1 MSNNQFEIAA
11 DTGSNEAFTGAGNDT
26 ESPPFPVHA
35 LPPILADMATAI
47 SGTVGVPEAMAAP
60 MILATAGAAIGKGL
74 RVKSLRGRITPGNLY
89 VMLAKASGSG
99 GSSAY
104 KLAAGPLYGYQANK
118 RREFENSDKPAKEA
132 EKESLLS
139 SLDECRKALKGK
151 AGADR
156 KTIVDEIRET
166 KERLAEVE
174 RHLVEPLL
182 SVTDATPEGMAN
194 LLRQHGECL
203 AHFDSD
209 AGDALASILGRYSEK
224 EGSNE
229 TLWLK
234 ALDLEPIIIV
244 RKNTGT
250 IHLGEPCLSCLFVAT
265 PEKVATLFK
274 KTSLCEGGLLPRFLV
289 CDPRAKA
296 LPMSDEEA
304 RSARQLPS
312 QISQSYEALIFGLIG
327 NFREDCN
334 EAAEIIDM
342 TSGARRL
349 FVEDYN
355 SIVGPVGRVLSPFEN
370 RWTEQAI
377 RIAVVLHACRFA
389 VLEKRSEGTWGLKEM
404 NAAEEELDEETAK
417 NALIIRDWFA
427 DHQKLFLAPQAETEL
442 EEKWEKARRKM
453 LTIPSG
459 ITARD
464 IYSGRTIA
472 HNKEQAEA
480 LLAEWLEEG
489 RIQKI
494 EPQQGKVG
502 RQVPRYVLSKL
513 YSRT

>member
-1 MSNNQFEIAA
+1 MSKSSFQIAA
-11 DTGSNEAFTGAGNDT
+11 DTGSNELFTGAGTDA

-35 LPPILADMATAI
+35 LPPVLRDMATAI
-47 SGTVGVPEAMAAP
+47 SEIVGVPEAMSAP
-60 MILATAGAAIGKGL
+60 MILATAGAAMGKGL

-104 KLAAGPLYGYQANK
+104 KLATGPMYGYQANK
-118 RREFENSDKPAKEA
+118 RREFESSDKPAKEA
-132 EKESLLS
+132 EKESLMS
-139 SLDECRKALKGK
+139 ILDECRKALKGK
-151 AGADR
+151 SGEER
-156 KTIVDEIRET
+156 KSVVEEIRQS
-166 KERLAEVE
+166 KERLADVE
-174 RHLVEPLL
+174 KYLVEPLL

-234 ALDLEPIIIV
+234 SLDLEPIIIV

-274 KTSLCEGGLLPRFLV
+274 KSSLCEGGLLPRFLV
-289 CDPRAKA
+289 CDPKARA
-296 LPMSDEEA
+296 LPMSEHEA
-304 RSARQLPS
+304 ESARQLPS
-312 QISQSYEALIFGLIG
+312 HISQSYEALIFGLIG
-327 NFREDCN
+327 NFREDAN
-334 EAAEIIDM
+334 ETPEIIDM
-342 TSGARRL
+342 TKAARLL
-349 FVEDYN
+349 FLQDYN
-355 SIVGPVGRVLSPFEN
+355 GIVGPGGRVLSPFEN

-377 RIAVVLHACRFA
+377 RIAVVLHACRHA

-404 NAAEEELDEETAK
+404 NAGDEDLDEETAK
-417 NALIIRDWFA
+417 NALTIRDWFA
-427 DHQKLFLAPQAETEL
+427 DHQKLFLAPQAETEQ

-453 LTIPSG
+453 LSIPSG
-459 ITARD
+459 ITARE
-464 IYSGRTIA
+464 IYNGRTIA

-494 EPQQGKVG
+494 EPQQGKIG
-502 RQVPRYVLSKL
+502 RAVPRYVLSKL